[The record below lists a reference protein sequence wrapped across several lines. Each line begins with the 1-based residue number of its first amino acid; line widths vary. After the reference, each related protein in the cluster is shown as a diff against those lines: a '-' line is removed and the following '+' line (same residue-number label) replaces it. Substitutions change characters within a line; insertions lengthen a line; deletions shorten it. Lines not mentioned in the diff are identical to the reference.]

1 MVVFSFIS
9 DMRFTTILQKKLIQ
23 AAKIQKKVV
32 HHSFFL
38 KKNYFRNRNKNYH
51 DIMLYQD
58 ILPEKQQVIINFAG
72 WAIQNKLYQNL
83 YFGLIFDGRK
93 ARFL

>member
-1 MVVFSFIS
+1 
-9 DMRFTTILQKKLIQ
+9 
-23 AAKIQKKVV
+23 
-32 HHSFFL
+32 
-38 KKNYFRNRNKNYH
+38 
-51 DIMLYQD
+51 MLYQD